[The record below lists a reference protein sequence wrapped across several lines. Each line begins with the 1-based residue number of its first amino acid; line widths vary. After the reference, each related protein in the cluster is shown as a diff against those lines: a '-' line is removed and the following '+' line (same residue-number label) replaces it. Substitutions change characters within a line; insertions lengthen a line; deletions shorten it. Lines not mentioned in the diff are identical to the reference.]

1 MLWIYM
7 EYAYNRVYSM
17 FFKGYDARV
26 NAWLVEL
33 VAFSA
38 AYGYI
43 CLILPPR

>member
-1 MLWIYM
+1 MPIIGYTPC
-7 EYAYNRVYSM
+7 
-17 FFKGYDARV
+17 FFKGHDAWANTWV
-26 NAWLVEL
+26 VEL